1 MKEENDEQVALLISQ
16 ELARRLAINAALL
29 VVQVGKFNKYS
40 NFCLSS
46 DLWSKQKDGNWSRL
60 LSDF

>member
-46 DLWSKQKDGNWSRL
+46 DLWSKQKDGN
-60 LSDF
+60 